1 MQIRPRESDLS
12 NEDQDETNEIVAAT
26 RAVKEQR
33 DAADAANVKTTKAN
47 HWPLATIGLGIG
59 SAAVVA
65 ALLFARNRKKD
76 G

>member
-26 RAVKEQR
+26 RAVKQQR
-33 DAADAANVKTTKAN
+33 DAAGAEPTKAG
-47 HWPLATIGLGIG
+47 HWPLAKIGLGIG

-76 G
+76 D